1 MEGGDR
7 SQRELRG
14 VGLSPRSDDL
24 CYRDSLW
31 RYCHRLSLPA
41 TPLVVD
47 GLSTNW
53 AASGNA
59 GVAPASASHGSTP
72 TTGNGGGAQ
81 ASPMTGSAGA
91 GRRFAA
97 TGSARSSSKSDGTGS
112 QRGEHPS
119 SGAAGDSRGSSG
131 SPSGSGRDLD
141 SSHGAM
147 PGVRTHGGKSA
158 EPGSGGSGAHG
169 GAGEQGP
176 VGEQG
181 GPSAQGGSRS

>member
-41 TPLVVD
+41 TPLVVN
-47 GLSTNW
+47 GLSTNR

-59 GVAPASASHGSTP
+59 GAAPASASHGSTP
-72 TTGNGGGAQ
+72 TTGNGWRR
-81 ASPMTGSAGA
+81 AGEPHDRL
-91 GRRFAA
+91 GRRGTTLRRHRERPLLVEVRRHRLAVGRA
-97 TGSARSSSKSDGTGS
+97 PKLRRGGRLARVERIAEWLGARPGLGSRRHARRAPARW
-112 QRGEHPS
+112 Q
-119 SGAAGDSRGSSG
+119 
-131 SPSGSGRDLD
+131 
-141 SSHGAM
+141 
-147 PGVRTHGGKSA
+147 SA
-158 EPGSGGSGAHG
+158 EPGSGGSAAHG

-181 GPSAQGGSRS
+181 GPGAQGGSRS